1 MSRSL
6 NSFYSSLIEMN
17 RSQFER
23 LDSRAFQ
30 ILFLDQIQIDDKETM
45 REVME
50 SDGGTKLLDILDK
63 INRSDKIKSGRTLNL
78 GLSPE
83 NIVSVSS
90 QVISATENLGQR
102 ILNVI
107 ENYYYYSPYN
117 FNSSELATHVQN
129 EIYYFQ
135 NESWWQMGMQMSDVN
150 LVLTSAELFF
160 QSAYSDFELARIAS
174 GYSSGDPNTIPRING
189 FWNGLKNVLISVVMH
204 AIVGGIIGGVIGA
217 IATAAAGG
225 VGAALGATFGA
236 GIGAVIG
243 VFMAIDNKC
252 IETNQLYN
260 ISYVPCW

>member
-1 MSRSL
+1 MVVRNYWTS
-6 NSFYSSLIEMN
+6 Y
-17 RSQFER
+17 
-23 LDSRAFQ
+23 
-30 ILFLDQIQIDDKETM
+30 
-45 REVME
+45 
-50 SDGGTKLLDILDK
+50 K
-63 INRSDKIKSGRTLNL
+63 INRSDKIKSGRTANL

-90 QVISATENLGQR
+90 QVISAAENIGQR

-107 ENYYYYSPYN
+107 ENYYSYSPYN
-117 FNSSELATHVQN
+117 FNSSELTTQVQN
-129 EIYYFQ
+129 EIYSFQ
-135 NESWWQMGMQMSDVN
+135 SESWWQMGMQVSDVN
-150 LVLTSAELFF
+150 LVLTSVELFY

-174 GYSSGDPNTIPRING
+174 GYSSGNPNAILRING
-189 FWNGLKNVLISVVMH
+189 FWNSLKNSVISVGLH

-225 VGAALGATFGA
+225 VGSALGATFGA